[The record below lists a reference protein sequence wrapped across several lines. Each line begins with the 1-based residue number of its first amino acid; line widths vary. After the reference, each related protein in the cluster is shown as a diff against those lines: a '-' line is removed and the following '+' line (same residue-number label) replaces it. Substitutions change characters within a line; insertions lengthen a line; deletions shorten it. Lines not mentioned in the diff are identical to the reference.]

1 MRALI
6 LLSFLILFSLIF
18 SSACKKNPF
27 DFRSKYTGDYE
38 FTYSYSSWNINV
50 GVYDADTLYYA
61 GNIYYENDGKI
72 IINYYS
78 GTELELGIDKD
89 GNLSLSCGASAGKF
103 DNSSS
108 VSIDYST
115 GSCPGSGLGGG
126 TNYTIRGTK
135 K

>member
-1 MRALI
+1 MRAKIRLPLLMFILI
-6 LLSFLILFSLIF
+6 ITI
-18 SSACKKNPF
+18 SSCKKNLI
-27 DFRSKYTGDYE
+27 DFRNKYTGDFD

-50 GVYDADTLYYA
+50 GVFAADTLYYA
-61 GNIYYENDGKI
+61 GKVYFENDGKI

-78 GTELELGIDKD
+78 GNELELGIDKD

-103 DNSSS
+103 DNSGS

-115 GSCPGSGLGGG
+115 GSCPGGGLGGG
-126 TNYTIRGTK
+126 TNYKIRGTK